1 MNAAGNLVPL
11 DGNDDVA
18 RVYMQQMDN
27 ESKELFASFRVF
39 CNRKSVS
46 SDT

>member
-1 MNAAGNLVPL
+1 MNTAGNLIPI

-18 RVYMQQMDN
+18 RAYTQQMDN

-46 SDT
+46 SET